1 MKYKGWIPVVSGFLS
16 FSNIRGQIIP
26 GRCHE
31 PPEVIGCA
39 DDPEFKVR
47 STRTLDDRPFAS
59 YRTRPGSSPDA
70 YDFECRAKK
79 VTKSDGQE
87 FLSGIVIAHPR
98 IESSR
103 AAQLKELPT
112 ICPGIYPD
120 SLCWVIHFE
129 LARDGCIILDW
140 GDLAPDQIG
149 LIVDLTDA
157 DVGLFEKLLTFETFS
172 FLKDLIHN
180 HKFHGTS
187 DDSIV
192 VPVKVTDDS
201 DERWR
206 DETARNI
213 HRAIISSVRNLPAQ
227 LELTNAL
234 GKICYLRTFLSISKT
249 RYCDQL
255 SASLENLERSVETR
269 LTRESFVSNAF
280 EVVKN
285 LWMSISLAC
294 VATGITLLQLLQVP
308 CITGLSYEKERC
320 AVAYD
325 IPQSALDALALLL
338 SNWSSVSVVLIGL
351 FLLMGYLATRRSILE
366 LYSQRT
372 GSEGWTWHLIRF
384 FYGLSLTS
392 GRYIALTWLTS
403 LVITLLILLGTAISA
418 LVK

>member
-1 MKYKGWIPVVSGFLS
+1 M
-16 FSNIRGQIIP
+16 
-26 GRCHE
+26 
-31 PPEVIGCA
+31 A
-39 DDPEFKVR
+39 
-47 STRTLDDRPFAS
+47 AS
-59 YRTRPGSSPDA
+59 
-70 YDFECRAKK
+70 
-79 VTKSDGQE
+79 
-87 FLSGIVIAHPR
+87 
-98 IESSR
+98 
-103 AAQLKELPT
+103 
-112 ICPGIYPD
+112 
-120 SLCWVIHFE
+120 SLN
-129 LARDGCIILDW
+129 W

-269 LTRESFVSNAF
+269 LTRESFVS
-280 EVVKN
+280 
-285 LWMSISLAC
+285 
-294 VATGITLLQLLQVP
+294 TLLRL
-308 CITGLSYEKERC
+308 
-320 AVAYD
+320 
-325 IPQSALDALALLL
+325 
-338 SNWSSVSVVLIGL
+338 
-351 FLLMGYLATRRSILE
+351 
-366 LYSQRT
+366 
-372 GSEGWTWHLIRF
+372 
-384 FYGLSLTS
+384 
-392 GRYIALTWLTS
+392 
-403 LVITLLILLGTAISA
+403 
-418 LVK
+418 